1 MSKLNIY
8 NQLFTRWLFF
18 ISSLIVFIYILIFY
32 GFIAEI
38 INNDFTFISILIMII
53 FIIFTIHIGM
63 QIKKLTQYFYF
74 FTTKA
79 QRMI

>member
-32 GFIAEI
+32 GFIAEV
-38 INNDFTFISILIMII
+38 INNDFTFIGTNSEIDRE
-53 FIIFTIHIGM
+53 GN
-63 QIKKLTQYFYF
+63 
-74 FTTKA
+74 KA
-79 QRMI
+79 